1 MNPRPSDYK
10 SDALPAELDRQGVSI
25 LYILFYKIKHI
36 FQKVAFGVNYAII
49 PDVMIIKEI
58 KMFFVFSKQFRTE
71 EKIFSELA
79 KKIKESK
86 KIAQSWDGLA
96 EVYKLDTIRIE
107 FISAT
112 PAQILVY
119 DKAGKEILSLDC
131 EYNDADRMQQAR
143 SHWFSGVLADARK
156 RYEKDT
162 GKEKM
167 RRASAKIKAQK
178 EQERHET
185 AMVKALDKIK
195 SL

>member
-1 MNPRPSDYK
+1 MNT
-10 SDALPAELDRQGVSI
+10 
-25 LYILFYKIKHI
+25 
-36 FQKVAFGVNYAII
+36 YA
-49 PDVMIIKEI
+49 DFK

-167 RRASAKIKAQK
+167 RRASAKIKAKK
-178 EQERHET
+178 EQEKHEA

>member
-49 PDVMIIKEI
+49 PDVMITKEI

-131 EYNDADRMQQAR
+131 EYDDADRMQQAR

-167 RRASAKIKAQK
+167 RRASAKIKAKK
-178 EQERHET
+178 EQEKHEA

>member
-1 MNPRPSDYK
+1 
-10 SDALPAELDRQGVSI
+10 
-25 LYILFYKIKHI
+25 
-36 FQKVAFGVNYAII
+36 
-49 PDVMIIKEI
+49 
-58 KMFFVFSKQFRTE
+58 MFFVFSKQFRTE

-131 EYNDADRMQQAR
+131 EYDDADRMQQAR

-167 RRASAKIKAQK
+167 RRASAKIKAKK
-178 EQERHET
+178 EQEKHEA

>member
-1 MNPRPSDYK
+1 
-10 SDALPAELDRQGVSI
+10 
-25 LYILFYKIKHI
+25 
-36 FQKVAFGVNYAII
+36 
-49 PDVMIIKEI
+49 MIIKEI

-143 SHWFSGVLADARK
+143 SHWFSGVLADPRK

>member
-49 PDVMIIKEI
+49 PDVMITKEI

-167 RRASAKIKAQK
+167 RRASAKIKAKK
-178 EQERHET
+178 EQEKHEA

>member
-1 MNPRPSDYK
+1 
-10 SDALPAELDRQGVSI
+10 
-25 LYILFYKIKHI
+25 
-36 FQKVAFGVNYAII
+36 
-49 PDVMIIKEI
+49 MITKEI

-96 EVYKLDTIRIE
+96 EVYKLDTIKIE

-143 SHWFSGVLADARK
+143 SHWFSGLLADARK

-167 RRASAKIKAQK
+167 RRASAKIKAKK
-178 EQERHET
+178 EQEKHEA
-185 AMVKALDKIK
+185 AMVKALDEIK

>member
-1 MNPRPSDYK
+1 
-10 SDALPAELDRQGVSI
+10 
-25 LYILFYKIKHI
+25 
-36 FQKVAFGVNYAII
+36 
-49 PDVMIIKEI
+49 
-58 KMFFVFSKQFRTE
+58 MFFVFSKQFRTE

-86 KIAQSWDGLA
+86 KITQSWAGLA
-96 EVYKLDTIRIE
+96 EVYKLDTCRIE
-107 FISAT
+107 FISDT

-119 DKAGKEILSLDC
+119 DKSGKEILSLNC
-131 EYNDADRMQQAR
+131 EYDNADRMQRAR
-143 SHWFSGVLADARK
+143 SNWFSWVLADARK

-167 RRASAKIKAQK
+167 RKATAKIKAQK
-178 EQERHET
+178 EQERHEA

>member
-1 MNPRPSDYK
+1 
-10 SDALPAELDRQGVSI
+10 
-25 LYILFYKIKHI
+25 
-36 FQKVAFGVNYAII
+36 
-49 PDVMIIKEI
+49 MIIKEI

>member
-1 MNPRPSDYK
+1 M
-10 SDALPAELDRQGVSI
+10 
-25 LYILFYKIKHI
+25 
-36 FQKVAFGVNYAII
+36 
-49 PDVMIIKEI
+49 
-58 KMFFVFSKQFRTE
+58 
-71 EKIFSELA
+71 
-79 KKIKESK
+79 
-86 KIAQSWDGLA
+86 A